1 MTTTTFDD
9 MSTSRIVGRVRLA
22 AEDFC
27 RLYIELRNG
36 QVVTVDGTTPFDF
49 TVGSVV
55 LVTPEWESY
64 RVGTARAMARRILG
78 RGRPPETSGRN
89 DSGFQRK
96 MEDVADC
103 QWSRLQ

>member
-22 AEDFC
+22 TEDFC

-55 LVTPEWESY
+55 LVTPDGVAPRLVLKYNIRPGLSQAGFL
-64 RVGTARAMARRILG
+64 VSLARSCA
-78 RGRPPETSGRN
+78 
-89 DSGFQRK
+89 
-96 MEDVADC
+96 
-103 QWSRLQ
+103 SR